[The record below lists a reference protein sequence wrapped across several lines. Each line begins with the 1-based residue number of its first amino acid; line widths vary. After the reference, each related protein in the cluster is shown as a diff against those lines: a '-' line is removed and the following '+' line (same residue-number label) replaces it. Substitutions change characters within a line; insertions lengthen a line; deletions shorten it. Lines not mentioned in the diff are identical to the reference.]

1 MTRSLCLAV
10 GAAPLICTFPRE
22 NSTATKWCVSTSR
35 LASGPGWQRC
45 QTNPIRTAMECPKAD
60 DLTRHSTSK
69 AASLSL
75 EDSIPGV
82 LNELLKDDLSY
93 CELWFLFQFQN
104 WPAQERPLGV
114 QSWQQHMGSTKPFR
128 KGAKPEEE
136 TSFLPCGKQSSVI
149 YYLIQQL

>member
-45 QTNPIRTAMECPKAD
+45 QTNPIRTAMECLKAD

-82 LNELLKDDLSY
+82 LNELLKENYELLLIIVIFLNFNSRTDKHKNDLWEFKVDSNTWVRLNPSGKGPSPRRRQAF
-93 CELWFLFQFQN
+93 CLVVSRALLF
-104 WPAQERPLGV
+104 
-114 QSWQQHMGSTKPFR
+114 T
-128 KGAKPEEE
+128 
-136 TSFLPCGKQSSVI
+136 I
-149 YYLIQQL
+149 